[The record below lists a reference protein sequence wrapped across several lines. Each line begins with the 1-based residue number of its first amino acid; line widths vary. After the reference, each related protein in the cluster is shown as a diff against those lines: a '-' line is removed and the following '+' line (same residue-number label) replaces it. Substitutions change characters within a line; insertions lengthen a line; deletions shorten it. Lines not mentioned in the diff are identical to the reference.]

1 MPTQKKPTQ
10 KNQKS
15 NFLPPHGETATVSTN
30 MKDIRKYIEI
40 LTEFAERK
48 LKNHFQIEK
57 LELDNF
63 ETINSYLIYQTIKEN
78 KKQKNTLIYVPDKET
93 KSQFYIPAIFTL
105 ALYNFIDNY
114 LDDSTNYAKGD
125 IIQKKGQRYE
135 INKISTSHIELIK
148 KDKCNT
154 KITIKPNAVKS
165 YIITTANLKN
175 RQVKL
180 KFDFYRDFFND
191 MLAVGDKEIP
201 SKFKYKS
208 VIVG

>member
-1 MPTQKKPTQ
+1 
-10 KNQKS
+10 
-15 NFLPPHGETATVSTN
+15 
-30 MKDIRKYIEI
+30 MKDVRKYIKV
-40 LTEFAERK
+40 LSEFAERK
-48 LKNHFQIEK
+48 LKAHFQIEK

-78 KKQKNTLIYVPDKET
+78 KRQKNTLICVPDKKI

-105 ALYNFIDNY
+105 ALYNFINNY

-148 KDKCNT
+148 KDKYNT

-180 KFDFYRDFFND
+180 KFDFYRDF
-191 MLAVGDKEIP
+191 AP
-201 SKFKYKS
+201 
-208 VIVG
+208 

>member
-1 MPTQKKPTQ
+1 M
-10 KNQKS
+10 N
-15 NFLPPHGETATVSTN
+15 NVN
-30 MKDIRKYIEI
+30 KYLEI
-40 LTEFAERK
+40 LIEFAERK
-48 LKNHFQIEK
+48 LKTHFQFDK
-57 LELDNF
+57 LYLDNF

-78 KKQKNTLIYVPDKET
+78 KKQKNTLIYIPDKET

-148 KDKCNT
+148 KDKWNT